1 MSSLLGIPPGHGLIY
16 TLVYCVTGVLLLALF
31 VRAIL
36 SWVRIDER
44 YAAVRFLA
52 YITDPFITPLRRIVP
67 PMGFLDVAFILA
79 FFLLIVLRTLLL
91 QALPPGW

>member
-1 MSSLLGIPPGHGLIY
+1 MSLLGIPQGHGLIY
-16 TLVYCVTGVLLLALF
+16 ALVLYVTGALLLALF
-31 VRAIL
+31 VRAIA
-36 SWVRIDER
+36 SWFRIDER
-44 YAAVRFLA
+44 YAIIRFLA
-52 YITDPFITPLRRIVP
+52 YITDPFITPIRRVVP

>member
-1 MSSLLGIPPGHGLIY
+1 MSLLGIPQGHGAVY
-16 TLVYCVTGVLLLALF
+16 ALVLYVTGALLLALF
-31 VRAIL
+31 VRAIA
-36 SWVRIDER
+36 SWFRIDER
-44 YAAVRFLA
+44 YAIIRFLA
-52 YITDPFITPLRRIVP
+52 YITDPFITPIRRVVP

>member
-1 MSSLLGIPPGHGLIY
+1 MSLLGIPQGHGLIY
-16 TLVYCVTGVLLLALF
+16 ALVLYVTGALLLALF

-36 SWVRIDER
+36 SWFRIDER

-52 YITDPFITPLRRIVP
+52 Y
-67 PMGFLDVAFILA
+67 VAFILA